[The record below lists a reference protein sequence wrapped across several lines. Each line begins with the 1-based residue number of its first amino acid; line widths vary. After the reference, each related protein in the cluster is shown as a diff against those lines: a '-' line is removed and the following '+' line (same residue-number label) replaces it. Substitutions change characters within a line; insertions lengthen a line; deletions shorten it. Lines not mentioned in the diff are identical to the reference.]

1 MRQARIYTCTRDPHL
16 RLTFVV
22 VALLLRNLWV
32 WIHQTLLAEGEGKT
46 MKLHLERLRF
56 KRMLDWIDKW
66 IVAQLHDGSMP
77 CVE

>member
-1 MRQARIYTCTRDPHL
+1 MELPHL
-16 RLTFVV
+16 AQFVISGSYFV
-22 VALLLRNLWV
+22 RVPRNVWV

-46 MKLHLERLRF
+46 MRLHLERLRF

-66 IVAQLHDGSMP
+66 IVTQLHDGSML